1 MPLSPPTKV
10 TMVTALVLTV
20 IGLAI
25 GLIAL
30 LDLFPPDLI
39 PVAMDTNQLLYYIG
53 FLLPAIGWL
62 LIFIGTR
69 VKGM

>member
-20 IGLAI
+20 V
-25 GLIAL
+25 GLIVGLVGLFDL
-30 LDLFPPDLI
+30 LPPDLI
-39 PVAMDTNQLLYYIG
+39 PIAMNTNELLYYCG
-53 FLLPAIGWL
+53 FLIPAIGWI